1 MAFLAGIRIYPIKAL
16 DPLEVREWRIAPSG
30 GLALDRRWALVGED
44 GSFVNGKNDPAV
56 HRLRASF
63 DPDGTAVTWEG
74 LRFEFDR
81 DRAFLEEWF
90 GGQLGRRVRLERNDG
105 PGFLDDLEAPG
116 PTVVGT
122 ATLETVASWFPPLTL
137 EGTRRRFR
145 ANLEIGGVEP
155 FWDDRL
161 YAKKGEAVRFRI
173 GNVLVEGTNPCRR
186 CAVPSRDPDTGAAL
200 SGFQKT
206 FFERRR
212 ETLPSWAEPTRFDTY
227 YRLTVNTRIPP
238 SEAGK
243 VVRVGDPVRFQTQ

>member
-1 MAFLAGIRIYPIKAL
+1 MAFLAGIRVYPIKAL
-16 DPLEVREWRIAPSG
+16 DPLEVGEWRIAPSG

-44 GSFVNGKNDPAV
+44 GSFVNGKNEPAV
-56 HRLRASF
+56 HRLRARF
-63 DPDGTAVTWEG
+63 DADGSGVTLG
-74 LRFEFDR
+74 GRHYTLDR
-81 DRAFLEEWF
+81 DRAPLEEWF
-90 GGQLGRRVRLERNDG
+90 TAQLGRRVRLERNDG

-116 PTVVGT
+116 PTVVGA

-137 EGTRRRFR
+137 EETRRRFR

-173 GNVLVEGTNPCRR
+173 GDVLVEGTNPCRR
-186 CAVPSRDPDTGAAL
+186 CAVPARDPDSGEAL
-200 SGFQKT
+200 AGFQKT
-206 FFERRR
+206 FYERRR
-212 ETLPSWAEPTRFDTY
+212 ETLPAWADASRFDTY

-243 VVRVGDPVRFQTQ
+243 VVRVGDPVRLEAQ